1 MLQVSRDSLGL
12 PCRPCLAQ
20 PQATLGGSSHR
31 LWGISQLACGGF
43 PSWPCVRC
51 ISHRIL
57 SIVGCFRTV
66 FQLMREEKMQK
77 KLLFEFWSSPSKLF
91 TLGGKVG
98 CSSLAS
104 TIESSLLFTVSNWWP
119 RIFSSL
125 AGHSHAGRLQN
136 ALLQ

>member
-1 MLQVSRDSLGL
+1 MCAVHQPSNPQYSGVLSNRVSTDERGEN
-12 PCRPCLAQ
+12 A
-20 PQATLGGSSHR
+20 
-31 LWGISQLACGGF
+31 
-43 PSWPCVRC
+43 
-51 ISHRIL
+51 
-57 SIVGCFRTV
+57 
-66 FQLMREEKMQK
+66 K

-136 ALLQ
+136 ALLL